1 MPSTRSFDAMLR
13 SGVELVA
20 AGGLDSLTLS
30 QVAAHA
36 GVSRA
41 TAYREFGDKDGFIGA
56 LARHEIAAMLGAVNA
71 DIDVTAE
78 PAALVASVVVS
89 ALRYLRAHRAF
100 TYIRDHEPHWLLQAV
115 LTVGD
120 ARMDLVQTV
129 AAVVTPVLTVDA
141 ARLRL
146 PKVQAAE
153 VMVRAVLSHT
163 LVENSTL
170 SDHQVGDAVAH
181 AVVERVPAQPD
192 ARRRK

>member
-1 MPSTRSFDAMLR
+1 MMPSTRSFDAMLR

-20 AGGLDSLTLS
+20 AGGLDTLTLS

-41 TAYREFGDKDGFIGA
+41 TAYREFGDKDGLVGA
-56 LARHEIAAMLGAVNA
+56 MARHEIASMLAAVHT

-78 PAALVASVVVS
+78 PAALVATIVVS
-89 ALRYLRAHRAF
+89 ALRYLRSHRAF
-100 TYIRDHEPHWLLQAV
+100 TYIRDHEPHWLLHAV

-141 ARLRL
+141 ARLRM

-163 LVENSTL
+163 LVEHSTL

-181 AVVERVPAQPD
+181 AVVA
-192 ARRRK
+192 